1 MGRIHISDILCNILL
16 CIAKPNGYDTYIR
29 HYNIATHCNTLQ
41 SPICDLWWLRKR
53 APGLLLLLAPNP
65 FIIAHFNSH
74 RHYHFYHDVQSCVL
88 WWGSKWRFWAQ
99 REAISL
105 PPSLCS
111 GFVFS
116 VQCFH
121 CIMWLWWGWNISM
134 WPSLCLRFV
143 IVFVFSVSIAFYDY
157 DEDENEDR
165 DFQRTRSHFR
175 ATIFLFRM
183 LVSVAPYLPHS
194 YGHILI
200 LTWWGTHFSCVSNLE
215 VFGFKGV
222 I

>member
-1 MGRIHISDILCNILL
+1 MQHF
-16 CIAKPNGYDTYIR
+16 AKPNMRPLVVAETGSW
-29 HYNIATHCNTLQ
+29 AA
-41 SPICDLWWLRKR
+41 P
-53 APGLLLLLAPNP
+53 APGSQPL
-65 FIIAHFNSH
+65 
-74 RHYHFYHDVQSCVL
+74 HYCTFQL
-88 WWGSKWRFWAQ
+88 T
-99 REAISL
+99 
-105 PPSLCS
+105 PSLSFLSRCAIVCFVMRIKMKILS
-111 GFVFS
+111 SQGGHFLATISVFS
-116 VQCFH
+116 IQCFH

-143 IVFVFSVSIAFYDY
+143 IVFVFVFSVSIAFY

-215 VFGFKGV
+215 VFWVKGV
-222 I
+222 HKMQWTVDTKALIEKLILPLELEKSCNKV